1 MVHGS
6 AWVVPWTPESQS
18 IIFWFVCTVVNC
30 EWRCSKFQFQIN
42 VIKSLGGIRP
52 GAGRWVG
59 DLGSDKVSPLSPD
72 MLTCGYCRQSIVT
85 APLWCWEGSRGAPCV
100 VNMRIMWI
108 RVLIMPCRGP
118 AVAVSVFPAS
128 TSPSSPRAQL
138 TGCHRPPP
146 PSLPGPG
153 HLHHHTW
160 RHHTSYP
167 ANHTAKHHVFH
178 KLSLPNLQLMP
189 HSIQDPSVRAKRGA
203 RK

>member
-6 AWVVPWTPESQS
+6 TWVVPWTPESQP
-18 IIFWFVCTVVNC
+18 IIFWFVFTVVNC

-85 APLWCWEGSRGAPCV
+85 APLWCWEGFQRCSLCREHEDNVDTCPNNAVQRPGCGSV
-100 VNMRIMWI
+100 RI
-108 RVLIMPCRGP
+108 PG
-118 AVAVSVFPAS
+118 S